1 MEKKK
6 LRSIVGA
13 AVILVMYHLVIFV
26 LPFVKGPIFFVS
38 YVFTLIAF
46 GIGGLAVYHASKK
59 PDAKSKFYGFP
70 VARIGVM
77 YLAVQLVASLL
88 FMAVDPWILWWIP
101 VMCCA
106 GILVAGLLGLIAT
119 EATSEEII
127 RQDVKLK
134 KDVAVMRS
142 LQSKVRQLAAQCDEP
157 LLKQLAEEM
166 RYSDPVSSG
175 DIGDAEAD
183 LAAAVDQLQQAVS
196 DNDLVSVEIL
206 SRQAMALLA
215 ERNRLCKLN
224 KG

>member
-1 MEKKK
+1 MEKNK
-6 LRSIVGA
+6 LRNIVGA
-13 AVILVMYHLVIFV
+13 AVVLVMYHLVIFV
-26 LPFVKGPIFFVS
+26 LPFVKGPMFFVS

-46 GIGGLAVYHASKK
+46 GIGGLAVYHAFKK

-77 YLAVQLVASLL
+77 YLAGQLVLSLL
-88 FMAVDPWILWWIP
+88 FMAVGPWILWWIP
-101 VMCCA
+101 VMCYA
-106 GILVAGLLGLIAT
+106 GILVAGLLGLIST
-119 EATSEEII
+119 EATSEEIV

-134 KDVAVMRS
+134 KDVSMMRS
-142 LQSKVRQLAAQCDEP
+142 LQSKVWQLSAQCDEP
-157 LLKQLAEEM
+157 LLKKLAEEM

-196 DNDLVSVEIL
+196 DRDLVSVEIL